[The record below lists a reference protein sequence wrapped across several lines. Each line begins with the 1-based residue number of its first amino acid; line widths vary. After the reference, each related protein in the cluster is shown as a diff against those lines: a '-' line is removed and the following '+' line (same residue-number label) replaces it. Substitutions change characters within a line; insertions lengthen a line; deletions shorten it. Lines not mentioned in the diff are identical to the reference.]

1 MKQILAE
8 GLIDFTESPEENQ
21 DSQRLHYHLHDI

>member
-8 GLIDFTESPEENQ
+8 GDVDITHLSP
-21 DSQRLHYHLHDI
+21 